1 MALMNCRRARKA
13 IFRFV
18 DGLSDEKMQLDLEQ
32 HLAGCAACETLARS
46 LARSLDLVRRTPQ
59 ETLDENFNWKVRLAI
74 HKERAATRARAAS
87 TGSLFHVWN
96 LRFAASAAAGV
107 TVAIAAGWLAVAS
120 GLILPAGDQGLVAE
134 SGRELSRPLP
144 AEPAKEERVAQPT
157 AQPAWRGDLRDQ
169 PAGPSVVSG
178 GNRTQAGKASRVGAI
193 DEMASSSA
201 ALDSLIRAET
211 AGMTEADRERYL
223 RVRIERLQT
232 FLEKRDSTR

>member
-1 MALMNCRRARKA
+1 MNCRRARKA

-32 HLAGCAACETLARS
+32 HLAGCPACEKLARS

-59 ETLDENFNWKVRLAI
+59 ETLDENFNWKVRLAV
-74 HKERAATRARAAS
+74 HNERTTMRERAAS
-87 TGSLFHVWN
+87 TGSLFRAWN

-120 GLILPAGDQGLVAE
+120 GLILPAGNQGLVDE
-134 SGRELSRPLP
+134 SGRGLSRSLP
-144 AEPAKEERVAQPT
+144 AEPTREEQSAQPT
-157 AQPAWRGDLRDQ
+157 ARPAWWGGLRSQ
-169 PAGPSVVSG
+169 PAGPAVGTVVSG
-178 GNRTQAGKASRVGAI
+178 GDQAQVAKSSRVGAI
-193 DEMASSSA
+193 DDMTSSST

-223 RVRIERLQT
+223 RVRIQRLQT
-232 FLEKRDSTR
+232 FLEGRDSTR